1 MSEDFEKLM
10 LQEFKKVNNKLD
22 NIEQDVTE
30 LKQDVAVLKEEV
42 AELKDDVS
50 GLKEDVAVLKDDVSG
65 LKEDVAELK
74 YDVSGLKED
83 VAILKEDVSGLKE
96 DVTGLKNRMDR
107 LEYKMDISNAN
118 ISSMLE
124 RQNDLS
130 NEIKIGHKELLNK
143 FEKYEET
150 NELEHSRLNY
160 EICKLKA
167 RA

>member
-1 MSEDFEKLM
+1 MSENFEKLM

-22 NIEQDVTE
+22 NIE
-30 LKQDVAVLKEEV
+30 K
-42 AELKDDVS
+42 DVS
-50 GLKEDVAVLKDDVSG
+50 ELKEDVAVLK
-65 LKEDVAELK
+65 EDVA
-74 YDVSGLKED
+74 V
-83 VAILKEDVSGLKE
+83 LKEDVSGLKE

-143 FEKYEET
+143 FEKYEEEH
-150 NELEHSRLNY
+150 ELEHSRLNY

>member
-1 MSEDFEKLM
+1 MSENFEKLM

-22 NIEQDVTE
+22 NIE
-30 LKQDVAVLKEEV
+30 K
-42 AELKDDVS
+42 DVS
-50 GLKEDVAVLKDDVSG
+50 ELKEDVAVLK
-65 LKEDVAELK
+65 EDVA
-74 YDVSGLKED
+74 V
-83 VAILKEDVSGLKE
+83 LKEDVSGLKE

-143 FEKYEET
+143 FEKYEEE

>member
-1 MSEDFEKLM
+1 MSENFEKLM

-22 NIEQDVTE
+22 NIE
-30 LKQDVAVLKEEV
+30 K
-42 AELKDDVS
+42 DVS
-50 GLKEDVAVLKDDVSG
+50 ELKEDVAVLK
-65 LKEDVAELK
+65 EDVA
-74 YDVSGLKED
+74 V
-83 VAILKEDVSGLKE
+83 LKEDVSGLKE

-118 ISSMLE
+118 ISSVLE

-143 FEKYEET
+143 FEKYEEV

>member
-1 MSEDFEKLM
+1 MSENFEKLM

-22 NIEQDVTE
+22 NIEKDVSE
-30 LKQDVAVLKEEV
+30 LKEDVAVLKE
-42 AELKDDVS
+42 DVS
-50 GLKEDVAVLKDDVSG
+50 GLKEDVSG
-65 LKEDVAELK
+65 LKEDVT
-74 YDVSGLKED
+74 G
-83 VAILKEDVSGLKE
+83 LKEDVSGLKE
-96 DVTGLKNRMDR
+96 DVTGLKNRMDK

-118 ISSMLE
+118 ISSVLE

-143 FEKYEET
+143 FEKYEEE

>member
-1 MSEDFEKLM
+1 MSENFEELM

-22 NIEQDVTE
+22 NIEKDVSE
-30 LKQDVAVLKEEV
+30 LKEDVAVLKEDV
-42 AELKDDVS
+42 AVLKEDVS
-50 GLKEDVAVLKDDVSG
+50 GLKEDVAVLKKDVSG
-65 LKEDVAELK
+65 LKEDVAVLK
-74 YDVSGLKED
+74 EDVSGLKED
-83 VAILKEDVSGLKE
+83 VAVLKEDVSGLKE

-143 FEKYEET
+143 FEKYEEE

>member
-30 LKQDVAVLKEEV
+30 LKQDVAVLKEDV
-42 AELKDDVS
+42 AILKDDVS
-50 GLKEDVAVLKDDVSG
+50 GLKEDVAVLKDDVSE
-65 LKEDVAELK
+65 LKEDVAVLK
-74 YDVSGLKED
+74 D
-83 VAILKEDVSGLKE
+83 DVSGLKE

>member
-1 MSEDFEKLM
+1 MSENFEKLM

-22 NIEQDVTE
+22 NIEKDVSE
-30 LKQDVAVLKEEV
+30 LKEDVAVLKE
-42 AELKDDVS
+42 DVS
-50 GLKEDVAVLKDDVSG
+50 GLKEDVAVLKEDVSG
-65 LKEDVAELK
+65 LKEDVAVLK
-74 YDVSGLKED
+74 EDVSGLKED
-83 VAILKEDVSGLKE
+83 VAVLKEDVSGLKE

-143 FEKYEET
+143 FEKYEEE

>member
-1 MSEDFEKLM
+1 MSENFEKLM

-22 NIEQDVTE
+22 NIEKDVSE
-30 LKQDVAVLKEEV
+30 LKEDVAVLKEDV
-42 AELKDDVS
+42 AVLKKDVS
-50 GLKEDVAVLKDDVSG
+50 GLKEDVAV
-65 LKEDVAELK
+65 
-74 YDVSGLKED
+74 
-83 VAILKEDVSGLKE
+83 LKEDVSGLKE

-143 FEKYEET
+143 FEKYEEV

>member
-30 LKQDVAVLKEEV
+30 LKQDVAVLKDDVSGLKEDV
-42 AELKDDVS
+42 AILKDDVSGLKEDVTILKDDVS
-50 GLKEDVAVLKDDVSG
+50 GLKEDVAILKDDVSG
-65 LKEDVAELK
+65 LKEDVTE
-74 YDVSGLKED
+74 
-83 VAILKEDVSGLKE
+83 
-96 DVTGLKNRMDR
+96 LKNRMDR

>member
-30 LKQDVAVLKEEV
+30 LKQDVAVLKDDVSGLKEDV
-42 AELKDDVS
+42 AILKDDVS
-50 GLKEDVAVLKDDVSG
+50 GLKEDVAILKD
-65 LKEDVAELK
+65 
-74 YDVSGLKED
+74 
-83 VAILKEDVSGLKE
+83 DVSGLKE

>member
-30 LKQDVAVLKEEV
+30 LKQDVAVLKE
-42 AELKDDVS
+42 
-50 GLKEDVAVLKDDVSG
+50 DVAVLKD
-65 LKEDVAELK
+65 
-74 YDVSGLKED
+74 
-83 VAILKEDVSGLKE
+83 DVSGLKE